1 MGFPKSV
8 AADLKAAWRSRSR
21 PRSRSLPILRTAI
34 LRCPELETF
43 EDWFA
48 ASGVHDFA
56 LNSALIL
63 AAPHSELSRSVSVD
77 SARDVGTCLRS
88 LWRSNSYTLIFIGN
102 FDNASLGPPCRTLCE
117 RLALRLAPA
126 RLLL

>member
-1 MGFPKSV
+1 MSLRRYAG
-8 AADLKAAWRSRSR
+8 SRSA
-21 PRSRSLPILRTAI
+21 PSSLGPIITACF
-34 LRCPELETF
+34 RGTNTELEAF

-63 AAPHSELSRSVSVD
+63 AAPHSNLGRSVSVD

-117 RLALRLAPA
+117 CLALRLAPA